1 MKNRLTIS
9 QVLVFCIVF
18 VQVFG
23 GFENQ
28 VSAATQIAKKS
39 SLVSLCLNP
48 AGNAARAAQDDR
60 CIEGSVTSSTTT
72 TVQAKTVKTVKPV
85 KPKNK
90 NVATAVGTTVPV
102 IAVGANITNGS
113 GSSSGSNIST
123 GTSGSAGLNV
133 AVVLPVEIPGLIS
146 VCVNKSTSVL
156 RDTADNSCS
165 SGSEVK
171 VEWLDSGASPKI
183 CVNNNNRQMTLAQD
197 GKCATKNSALADV
210 TVNKQ
215 ILACADDKTGVLR
228 YQKSGVCGVNN
239 DPVFGYLKIK
249 AWQEML
255 TRVSKKVSLRLL
267 A

>member
-1 MKNRLTIS
+1 MQFTNYSRRHSPTSEGCMKNRLTIS

-28 VSAATQIAKKS
+28 VSAATQITKKS

-60 CIEGSVTSSTTT
+60 CSKGSVTSSTTT

-85 KPKNK
+85 ETTEPVKTNNK
-90 NVATAVGTTVPV
+90 NVAITVSATVPV
-102 IAVGANITNGS
+102 IANV
-113 GSSSGSNIST
+113 SNIST
-123 GTSGSAGLNV
+123 GTSGSFGTTGSAGSNV

-171 VEWLDSGASPKI
+171 VE
-183 CVNNNNRQMTLAQD
+183 
-197 GKCATKNSALADV
+197 
-210 TVNKQ
+210 
-215 ILACADDKTGVLR
+215 
-228 YQKSGVCGVNN
+228 
-239 DPVFGYLKIK
+239 
-249 AWQEML
+249 
-255 TRVSKKVSLRLL
+255 
-267 A
+267 